1 MLNVE
6 YAHSIKV
13 FIVSELQIHTFINE
27 DFKRSLRQN
36 LIIVL
41 CSNVPFLLTRSF
53 SNLWSAMVGL
63 F

>member
-27 DFKRSLRQN
+27 DFKSILRQN

>member
-13 FIVSELQIHTFINE
+13 FIVSELQIRTFINE
-27 DFKRSLRQN
+27 DFKSSLRQN

>member
-27 DFKRSLRQN
+27 DFKSSLRQN
-36 LIIVL
+36 LVIVL
-41 CSNVPFLLTRSF
+41 CSNAPFLLTRSF

>member
-27 DFKRSLRQN
+27 DLKSSLRQN

-41 CSNVPFLLTRSF
+41 CSNVPFLLSRSF
-53 SNLWSAMVGL
+53 SNLWSAVVGL

>member
-13 FIVSELQIHTFINE
+13 FIASELQIHTFINE
-27 DFKRSLRQN
+27 DFKSGLRQN

-41 CSNVPFLLTRSF
+41 CSNVPFLLSRSF
-53 SNLWSAMVGL
+53 SNLWSAIVGL

>member
-1 MLNVE
+1 MLNVA
-6 YAHSIKV
+6 YAHSIK
-13 FIVSELQIHTFINE
+13 FLSYQSFKFTLINE
-27 DFKRSLRQN
+27 DLKSSLRQN

-41 CSNVPFLLTRSF
+41 CSNVPFLLSRSF

>member
-27 DFKRSLRQN
+27 DLKNILRRN
-36 LIIVL
+36 LVIVL
-41 CSNVPFLLTRSF
+41 CSNVPFLLSRSF
-53 SNLWSAMVGL
+53 GNLWLAMVG
-63 F
+63 FF

>member
-27 DFKRSLRQN
+27 DFKSSLRQN

-41 CSNVPFLLTRSF
+41 CFNVPFLLTRSF

>member
-27 DFKRSLRQN
+27 DFKSSLRQN

-41 CSNVPFLLTRSF
+41 CSNVPFLLTHSF

>member
-27 DFKRSLRQN
+27 DLKSSLRQN

-41 CSNVPFLLTRSF
+41 CSNVPFLLSRSF
-53 SNLWSAMVGL
+53 SNLWSAMVEL

>member
-1 MLNVE
+1 MLNVK

-27 DFKRSLRQN
+27 DLKSSLRQN

-41 CSNVPFLLTRSF
+41 CSNVPFLLSRSF
-53 SNLWSAMVGL
+53 SNLWSAMVEL

>member
-1 MLNVE
+1 MLNVK

-27 DFKRSLRQN
+27 DLKSSLRQN

-41 CSNVPFLLTRSF
+41 CSNVPFLLSRSF

>member
-6 YAHSIKV
+6 YAHSIEV

-27 DFKRSLRQN
+27 DFKSSLRQN
-36 LIIVL
+36 LITVL

>member
-1 MLNVE
+1 MFNVE

-27 DFKRSLRQN
+27 DLKSSLRQN

-41 CSNVPFLLTRSF
+41 CSDVPFLLSRSF
-53 SNLWSAMVGL
+53 SNLW
-63 F
+63 

>member
-27 DFKRSLRQN
+27 DFKSSLRQN

-53 SNLWSAMVGL
+53 SKLWSAMVGL

>member
-13 FIVSELQIHTFINE
+13 FIVSELQIHTSINE
-27 DFKRSLRQN
+27 DLKSSLRQN

-41 CSNVPFLLTRSF
+41 CSNVPFLLSRSF
-53 SNLWSAMVGL
+53 SNLWSAVVGL

>member
-27 DFKRSLRQN
+27 DFKSSLRQN
-36 LIIVL
+36 LNIVL

>member
-27 DFKRSLRQN
+27 DFKSSLRQN

-41 CSNVPFLLTRSF
+41 CSNVPFSLTRSF